1 MEINEQQIL
10 SELQEVNRE
19 LRRQNSLWHILSV
32 GVIYGIGFFIGSAI
46 LATILFGIIGPLF
59 ADLPWVQDAYEQGNR
74 LMGR

>member
-1 MEINEQQIL
+1 MEINERQIL

-46 LATILFGIIGPLF
+46 IATILFGILGPLF
-59 ADLPWVQDAYEQGNR
+59 ADIPWVRSAYEEGTS
-74 LMGR
+74 LIGR